1 MQELAT
7 EAWRL
12 RGPHVEH
19 HAGDLAWSA
28 YFAPD
33 VERNSRRRLWLEGE
47 RCVAWAWEGVA
58 KRPAE
63 PSGRA
68 ARPAAASS
76 VDPML
81 QSMGS
86 PCVLASERPS
96 HPDDERRSA
105 KPSRVEEPSSLMFL
119 VHPDRAAL
127 LEEVLEWA
135 DAAETSAL
143 EDDAES
149 IQALEEHGY
158 VRCSLDEPFFAHLL
172 HSLDDLAEPR
182 LPPGFSLRH
191 AREEDLERRVAVHR
205 AAWNPSRATNESW
218 RRVMSAY
225 PYRPELDC
233 VVEAPDGTFAASCL
247 VWLDDQTRVGLL
259 EPVGTDPRFS
269 GRGLARAVCLHALRE
284 LRRHRGEAALVHARG
299 DAGYPAP
306 KRLYESIGFR
316 EYARSPRFRSA
327 A

>member
-1 MQELAT
+1 MVVFTPAVRSLGSEGDLALMQALAA

-12 RGPHVEH
+12 RGPYVEQ

-33 VERNSRRRLWLEGE
+33 LEDHSRRRLWLEDE
-47 RCVAWAWEGVA
+47 HCVAWAW
-58 KRPAE
+58 
-63 PSGRA
+63 
-68 ARPAAASS
+68 
-76 VDPML
+76 
-81 QSMGS
+81 
-86 PCVLASERPS
+86 
-96 HPDDERRSA
+96 
-105 KPSRVEEPSSLMFL
+105 VEEPSSLMFL
-119 VHPDRAAL
+119 VHPDRAEL
-127 LEEVLEWA
+127 LGDVLEWA

-143 EDDAES
+143 EQDPGTTA
-149 IQALEEHGY
+149 ALEARGY

-172 HSLDDLAEPR
+172 HSLDDLDEPR

-191 AREEDLERRVAVHR
+191 AREDDLERRVAVHR
-205 AAWNPSRATNESW
+205 AAWNPSRVTAQSW

-247 VWLDDQTRVGLL
+247 AWLDEQTGVALL

-269 GRGLARAVCLHALRE
+269 GQGLARAVCLHALRE
-284 LRRHRGEAALVHARG
+284 ARRHGAEAALVHARG
-299 DAGYPAP
+299 DAAYPAP

-316 EYARSPRFRSA
+316 EYARSPRFRRA